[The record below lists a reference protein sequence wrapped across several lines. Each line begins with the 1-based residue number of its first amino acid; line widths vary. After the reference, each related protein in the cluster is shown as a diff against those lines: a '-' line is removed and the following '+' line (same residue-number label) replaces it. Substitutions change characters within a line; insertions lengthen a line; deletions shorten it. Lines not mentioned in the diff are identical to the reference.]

1 MDIYKLIV
9 IIIIDIFQF
18 HIESKIDNKP
28 NESKIVL
35 LTVTYTK
42 IYGLNNMNEKPSA
55 AGSQHSKIRL
65 KFGQTAAKIVKFDT
79 SRKMAN
85 T

>member
-1 MDIYKLIV
+1 
-9 IIIIDIFQF
+9 
-18 HIESKIDNKP
+18 
-28 NESKIVL
+28 
-35 LTVTYTK
+35 
-42 IYGLNNMNEKPSA
+42 MNEKPSA

-85 T
+85 TTLQKQSSTVIDKSPKKDLTDSK